1 VPPLAYAKCRK
12 EPKRAGLIAEA
23 ISNHYLCFPRSDGR
37 HQRLIKTLGYADL
50 LILDTSAS
58 NRSAQTR
65 AMIFLNSSKS
75 AMGPVD
81 NPPPPPKLLVTA
93 RHDII
98 GDASRNSCT
107 PPNIEGCGRTTS
119 DPERQ
124 NRLGI
129 TLLGRLID
137 SLTSFWLRLHGDRS
151 ASPAM
156 SRLIYSPGLS
166 QRRR

>member
-1 VPPLAYAKCRK
+1 
-12 EPKRAGLIAEA
+12 
-23 ISNHYLCFPRSDGR
+23 
-37 HQRLIKTLGYADL
+37 
-50 LILDTSAS
+50 
-58 NRSAQTR
+58 
-65 AMIFLNSSKS
+65 
-75 AMGPVD
+75 
-81 NPPPPPKLLVTA
+81 VTA